1 MNTAANLYD
10 KKCENI
16 RESHNSLIQ
25 TVISETV
32 NVGNQQES
40 TEDRTGW
47 ALKYRKK
54 VTRFSQR
61 VRDYLYKICEECDRT
76 GRKEA
81 LTVSLCQR
89 N

>member
-1 MNTAANLYD
+1 MNTAANLYAE
-10 KKCENI
+10 KCENI

-61 VRDYLYKICEECDRT
+61 VKDYLYNICEECDRT
-76 GRKEA
+76 P
-81 LTVSLCQR
+81 
-89 N
+89 